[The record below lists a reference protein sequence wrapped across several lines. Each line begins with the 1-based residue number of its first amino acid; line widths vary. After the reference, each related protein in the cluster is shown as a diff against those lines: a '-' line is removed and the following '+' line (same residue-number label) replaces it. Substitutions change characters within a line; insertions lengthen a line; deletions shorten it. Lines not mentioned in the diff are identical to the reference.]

1 MHREDRDQMERS
13 YSDLNPELAANNDRL
28 ALKEKRRKRA
38 IEKQRDIDAEGLLT
52 DPRFIRWLFTVS
64 EKAGIFTPS
73 FHAQEGSRQFL
84 DGFRAFGL
92 ALFDDL
98 EVLDSTLWVRIS
110 LERAKTLN
118 QKDAPDDNDPGSDD
132 RGLD

>member
-1 MHREDRDQMERS
+1 MNREDRDQIERS
-13 YSDLNPELAANNDRL
+13 YSDLDPELAAQNDRL

-118 QKDAPDDNDPGSDD
+118 QKDVPDDEDQPED
-132 RGLD
+132 REP

>member
-1 MHREDRDQMERS
+1 MNREDRDQIERS
-13 YSDLNPELAANNDRL
+13 YADLNPHLAEQNERL
-28 ALKEKRRKRA
+28 LLKEKRRKRA
-38 IEKQRDIDAEGLLT
+38 IEKQRDIDATGLLD

-98 EVLDSTLWVRIS
+98 EALDSSLWVRVS

-118 QKDAPDDNDPGSDD
+118 QKDAPDEDENTLEDE
-132 RGLD
+132 R